1 MSCVDVLKRARL
13 GQSPLAS
20 LVVRAVTVS
29 KQRTCS
35 GAGIQCAAPGCCAVR
50 CANGIKW
57 RRPTPRAHQAAH
69 GSFSVSARGARA
81 SNSAR
86 TAHHGRVE
94 VRQAQCWEAHL
105 EGCAVAGRE
114 PHSRPTLRATE
125 WDQPDDGF
133 PPPSP
138 GDAVTNDGQASFEP
152 RSNGLG
158 SQALCLYCGPLCRP
172 SVLSGGRRKARRG
185 PASSSSGADIC
196 AGIVLAAPSVRLGRE
211 RPISQRDHL
220 RFVTVFKQR

>member
-1 MSCVDVLKRARL
+1 MPAVQCCSSSDNTT
-13 GQSPLAS
+13 SPWWAWLAS
-20 LVVRAVTVS
+20 AAFADQLAMVLLAEEYL
-29 KQRTCS
+29 QA
-35 GAGIQCAAPGCCAVR
+35 GA
-50 CANGIKW
+50 
-57 RRPTPRAHQAAH
+57 
-69 GSFSVSARGARA
+69 SYSARA
-81 SNSAR
+81 
-86 TAHHGRVE
+86 AHHGRVE

-133 PPPSP
+133 SPPSP

-158 SQALCLYCGPLCRP
+158 IQTLRLYSGPSCRLRY
-172 SVLSGGRRKARRG
+172 SRGRRKARRG
-185 PASSSSGADIC
+185 PASGADIC
-196 AGIVLAAPSVRLGRE
+196 AGIVLAAPSARLGRE
-211 RPISQRDHL
+211 CPISQRDHL